1 MGKFNHPK
9 FARFFCANLGF
20 DTPNFIKILGEG
32 SGICREPVKRV
43 DTIVESCNVTK
54 IIEIMCMYV
63 YTHTYIYI
71 LYVYIYSH
79 TCVYIYINIYFSAS
93 YCDFAWSIL
102 MIMFAL
108 Q

>member
-63 YTHTYIYI
+63 YTHIYIYI
-71 LYVYIYSH
+71 LDVPNKTSIDREWLQWFAHDNGLFNPQVTH
-79 TCVYIYINIYFSAS
+79 TICVH
-93 YCDFAWSIL
+93 C
-102 MIMFAL
+102 
-108 Q
+108 